1 MNLIGQ
7 LSDELDGRH
16 LTDLEKA
23 RYIYLRCCE
32 IFSFDSRW
40 FYTCLFD
47 DTELHNK
54 ILRKK
59 FNIENIS
66 DELVICHSFS
76 KYILKP
82 LIDELT
88 NLDSMIIKG
97 DAHSYLY
104 MNNDGQG
111 WKLDATMGDLARV
124 KLDLPTRGF
133 TSGMIEQDLELDD
146 IDMDLGFFSKNQEY
160 YERLAAGNSF
170 TDCIE
175 NIGHIL
181 KESKAKYHYSDAIF
195 LYDMLD
201 GMYSEDTY
209 THVDKDYN
217 FHRLIDVCDEYSFF
231 DLTKRDGEYSIKK
244 IRSDEY
250 KRLSKNL
257 KYK

>member
-1 MNLIGQ
+1 MNLIEQ
-7 LSDELDGRH
+7 LNIELHNRH

-32 IFSFDSRW
+32 IFSFDSKW
-40 FYTCLFD
+40 FYTDLFN
-47 DTELHNK
+47 DTLLHDELLN
-54 ILRKK
+54 KK
-59 FNIENIS
+59 FDIENIKE
-66 DELVICHSFS
+66 ELVICHSFS

-82 LIDELT
+82 LIQELT
-88 NLDSMIIKG
+88 NLDCRLVG
-97 DAHSYLY
+97 DDIHSYVSAKID
-104 MNNDGQG
+104 NQE

-146 IDMDLGFFSKNQEY
+146 IDMNLGFFGKNQEY
-160 YERLAAGNSF
+160 YERLTYGNSF

-175 NIGHIL
+175 NIGRIL

-209 THVDKDYN
+209 TYVDNGYKY
-217 FHRLIDVCDEYSFF
+217 HRLIDVCDEYSFF
-231 DLTKRDGEYSIKK
+231 DLSKRDGVYSIKK
-244 IRSDEY
+244 IRHDEY
-250 KRLSKNL
+250 NKLVKTLR
-257 KYK
+257 YK